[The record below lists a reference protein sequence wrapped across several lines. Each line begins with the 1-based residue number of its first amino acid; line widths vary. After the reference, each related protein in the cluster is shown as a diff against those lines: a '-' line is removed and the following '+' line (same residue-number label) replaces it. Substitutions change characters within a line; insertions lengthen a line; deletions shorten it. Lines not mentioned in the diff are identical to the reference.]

1 MHISNQDMPRRRRR
15 RSRVETVA
23 VGIRVPK
30 SVLRQL
36 DYLVKEEG
44 FQNRSDLIRWLI
56 RQEYEL
62 LKVSKAIG
70 EDLSVRAW
78 AELMRRKRLI
88 QEGSAHAQ
96 AR

>member
-1 MHISNQDMPRRRRR
+1 M
-15 RSRVETVA
+15 
-23 VGIRVPK
+23 GIRIPK

-36 DYLVKEEG
+36 DYLVKAEG

-62 LKVSKAIG
+62 FRLSKAIG

-78 AELMRRKRLI
+78 AELVRRKKLI
-88 QEGSAHAQ
+88 QEGSADAGLQ
-96 AR
+96 

>member
-1 MHISNQDMPRRRRR
+1 M
-15 RSRVETVA
+15 
-23 VGIRVPK
+23 GIRIPK

-36 DYLVKEEG
+36 DYLVKAEG

-62 LKVSKAIG
+62 FRLGKAIG

-78 AELMRRKRLI
+78 AELVRRKRLI

-96 AR
+96 AG